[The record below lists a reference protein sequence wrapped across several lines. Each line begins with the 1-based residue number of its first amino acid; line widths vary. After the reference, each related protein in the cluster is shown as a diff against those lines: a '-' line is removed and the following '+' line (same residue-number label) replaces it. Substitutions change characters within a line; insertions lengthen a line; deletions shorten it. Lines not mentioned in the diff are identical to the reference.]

1 MSIHIPG
8 EYLIFVNDLV
18 EGGAYPSADA
28 VVTDALRLLRLA
40 QKQREALK
48 AEIARGIEEG
58 DRGDR
63 RPLDLE
69 EVLAK
74 ARRMQAEMRGEDG

>member
-8 EYLIFVNDLV
+8 EFTTFVNDLV

-28 VVTDALRLLRLA
+28 VVTDALRLLRRA
-40 QKQREALK
+40 QQQREELK

-63 RPLDLE
+63 RPLKLE

-74 ARRMQAEMRGEDG
+74 ARHMQAEQRGQGG

>member
-8 EYLIFVNDLV
+8 EFATFVNDLV
-18 EGGAYPSADA
+18 EGGTYPSADA
-28 VVTDALRLLRLA
+28 VVTDALRLLRVA
-40 QKQREALK
+40 QQQREALK
-48 AEIARGIEEG
+48 AEIARGIEAG

-63 RPLDLE
+63 RPLKLE

-74 ARRMQAEMRGEDG
+74 ARRMQAEKRGQDE